1 MSLATTPH
9 SIRSVVAIFN
19 PVSGQGAAPDRRA
32 QLETALAA
40 AGARFEV
47 HETQPDAP
55 ATELAREAVSEG
67 ADLVLACGGD
77 GTVMEAATGL
87 VGQHAAL
94 GIVPAGTGN
103 LFALNL
109 QIPTAIPD
117 AVHAALN
124 GERRSLDVGRRGDAT
139 MVMMAGIGWD
149 AHMVRDASR
158 ELKNRIGMLA
168 YFWAAIRNLRRPPER
183 FMIELDD
190 RPPFYQ
196 KAKSIL
202 VANLG
207 RITGGLLVVPDADP
221 SDGYLDVAVITAETL
236 FCFAGLCASTL
247 FRRLPEDPRVTFH
260 RVRRVRIT
268 ARHPQAIQFDGN
280 DMGSDRVLEL
290 EVVPGALQVMVPRG
304 SEESDATQ

>member
-19 PVSGQGAAPDRRA
+19 PVSGQGTAPDRRA
-32 QLETALAA
+32 QLEAALAA
-40 AGARFEV
+40 AGARFELR
-47 HETQPDAP
+47 ETRPDVP
-55 ATELAREAVSEG
+55 ATELARQAVRDG
-67 ADLVLACGGD
+67 VDLVLVCGGD
-77 GTVMEAATGL
+77 GTVMEAAAGL
-87 VGQHAAL
+87 VGERAAL

-109 QIPTAIPD
+109 EIPTAIPD
-117 AVHAALN
+117 AVEAALH
-124 GERRSLDVGRRGDAT
+124 GERRSLDVGCQGDAT

-149 AHMVRDASR
+149 AQMVRDASR

-168 YFWAAIRNLRRPPER
+168 YLWAALRNLRRPPER

-190 RPPFYQ
+190 RPPFHQ

-221 SDGYLDVAVITAETL
+221 RDGYLDVAVVTAETL

-247 FRRLPEDPRVTFH
+247 FRRLREDPRVTFY

-268 ARHPQAIQFDGN
+268 ARCPQPIQFDGN
-280 DMGSDRVLEL
+280 GMGSDRVLEL

-304 SEESDATQ
+304 SEGSDKTR